1 MSSVKDLK
9 LILDG
14 YKKSDSKAF
23 EAAVSTFGKP
33 YSKFLKGDLE
43 RLIGMLGPSKIT
55 VPTRRS
61 SSVGP
66 KKSPKGKKPRSRSR
80 SASKGKSPAKSPK
93 RRSSSKGKKTT
104 PKRRASSKSGPCDRD
119 GKYMCSKDEMCNTT
133 QKKCVPS
140 TFRTTKAHRFLVG
153 DDGNLYVGS
162 QATMELVADSK
173 GISRRRIK
181 ETKEA
186 AMKVTPSPKR
196 RSSSASTVR
205 YSASRSDSQ
214 ATIKMNTPSPTMKLP
229 TPRRRTASRSRS
241 RASSKGKGKRR
252 TASRSRSASRASS
265 KGKGK
270 RRSSA
275 SRSASRQRSASR
287 DPSFTKCADDFV
299 RGKYCADD
307 KPFCNVKTGNCTKI
321 MSKTAPKYTHAGRT
335 AYAPEEDI
343 IKRFESYHKKLT
355 TRGRSRSRSKS
366 AKRASKSK
374 SRSASAKRGRSRS
387 RSASAKR
394 GRSRSRSQS
403 ASAKRYTLKGCQS
416 YDAPDCPA
424 EKPYC
429 GSSGAC
435 IKTKPTG
442 GNYIQLNG
450 KKIYGQVATLE
461 SLMKSVGA
469 KSPILKDDGKKAAT
483 PKKARRSTSRS
494 ASRRRSTSRSASR
507 RRSTSRS
514 ASKPPV
520 KKSPPRRN
528 TPIPSGSWAK
538 GCYAPDAEDCE
549 DGTYCGT
556 SGKCIKTKGTY
567 VLELSGKKI
576 YGSMDALT
584 KLASTA
590 GVSESKIKKSSE
602 LKVAAKKVG
611 SPAKPARG
619 RSRSRSAS
627 AVRARS
633 RSTSKGKARASP
645 AKAPPARA
653 SPAKKPPNRDITDAD
668 IVSAFQHCMEE
679 KEKK

>member
-9 LILDG
+9 LIADG

-23 EAAVSTFGKP
+23 EAAVGTFGKP

-43 RLIGMLGPSKIT
+43 KLIGLLGPSKIT

-80 SASKGKSPAKSPK
+80 SASKGKSPV
-93 RRSSSKGKKTT
+93 KKAT

-119 GKYMCSKDEMCNTT
+119 GKYMCDKDEMCNAT

-186 AMKVTPSPKR
+186 AMKVSPSPNR
-196 RSSSASTVR
+196 G
-205 YSASRSDSQ
+205 ASRSRSRSATRSATRSISRQRYTSSDSG
-214 ATIKMNTPSPTMKLP
+214 ATILMKSPSPTMKLP
-229 TPRRRTASRSRS
+229 TPRSRS

-270 RRSSA
+270 RRSSSRT

-335 AYAPEEDI
+335 VYAPEEDI

-355 TRGRSRSRSKS
+355 TRGRSRSRSAKRASKSKSRSRS

-374 SRSASAKRGRSRS
+374 SRS
-387 RSASAKR
+387 
-394 GRSRSRSQS
+394 RSRSRSQS
-403 ASAKRYTLKGCQS
+403 ASAKRYNLRGCQS

-483 PKKARRSTSRS
+483 PKKATPVRRRSTSKS
-494 ASRRRSTSRSASR
+494 ASRRRSTSQKA
-507 RRSTSRS
+507 T
-514 ASKPPV
+514 P

-538 GCYAPDAEDCE
+538 GCYAPDAPDCD

-590 GVSESKIKKSSE
+590 GVSESKIKKSSD
-602 LKVAAKKVG
+602 LKAAAAPVR
-611 SPAKPARG
+611 ARSRSASKG
-619 RSRSRSAS
+619 KAPVRARSRSRSAS
-627 AVRARS
+627 
-633 RSTSKGKARASP
+633 RSTSK
-645 AKAPPARA
+645 
-653 SPAKKPPNRDITDAD
+653 SPAKKSPAKDVSDAD
-668 IVSAFQHCMEE
+668 IISAFESCI
-679 KEKK
+679 KKK

>member
-1 MSSVKDLK
+1 
-9 LILDG
+9 
-14 YKKSDSKAF
+14 
-23 EAAVSTFGKP
+23 
-33 YSKFLKGDLE
+33 
-43 RLIGMLGPSKIT
+43 
-55 VPTRRS
+55 
-61 SSVGP
+61 
-66 KKSPKGKKPRSRSR
+66 
-80 SASKGKSPAKSPK
+80 
-93 RRSSSKGKKTT
+93 
-104 PKRRASSKSGPCDRD
+104 
-119 GKYMCSKDEMCNTT
+119 
-133 QKKCVPS
+133 
-140 TFRTTKAHRFLVG
+140 
-153 DDGNLYVGS
+153 
-162 QATMELVADSK
+162 MELVADSK

-186 AMKVTPSPKR
+186 AMKVSPSPNR
-196 RSSSASTVR
+196 G
-205 YSASRSDSQ
+205 ASRSRSRSATRSATRSISRQRYTSSDSG
-214 ATIKMNTPSPTMKLP
+214 ATILMKSPSPTMKLP
-229 TPRRRTASRSRS
+229 TPRSRS

-252 TASRSRSASRASS
+252 TASLSRSASS

-270 RRSSA
+270 RRSSSRT

-355 TRGRSRSRSKS
+355 TRGRSRSRS

-374 SRSASAKRGRSRS
+374 SRSRS
-387 RSASAKR
+387 RSASAPRDIKY
-394 GRSRSRSQS
+394 
-403 ASAKRYTLKGCQS
+403 ALKGCQS
-416 YDAPDCPA
+416 YDAPNCPT

-442 GNYIQLNG
+442 GNYIVLNN

-469 KSPILKDDGKKAAT
+469 KSPILKEDTRKIANKS
-483 PKKARRSTSRS
+483 PARRSH
-494 ASRRRSTSRSASR
+494 SRSASR

-514 ASKPPV
+514 ASKSPKKATPARRRSTSKSPA
-520 KKSPPRRN
+520 KKSPLRRN

-538 GCYAPDAEDCE
+538 GCYAPDAPDCD

-590 GVSESKIKKSSE
+590 GVSESKIKKSSD
-602 LKVAAKKVG
+602 LKAAAAPVR
-611 SPAKPARG
+611 A

-627 AVRARS
+627 AKKSPAKKGSASKGKAPVRARS
-633 RSTSKGKARASP
+633 RSRSASKGK
-645 AKAPPARA
+645 
-653 SPAKKPPNRDITDAD
+653 SPAKKSPAKDVSDAD
-668 IVSAFQHCMEE
+668 IISAFENCI
-679 KEKK
+679 KKK